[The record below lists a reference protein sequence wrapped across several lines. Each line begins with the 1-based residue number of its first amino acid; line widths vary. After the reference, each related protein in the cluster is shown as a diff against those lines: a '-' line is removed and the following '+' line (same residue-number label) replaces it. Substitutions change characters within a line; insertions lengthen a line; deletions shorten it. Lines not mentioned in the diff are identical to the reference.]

1 MNNPVL
7 RTGALVLLGALA
19 IALYASTFVVPQT
32 QQAIVLQLGRV
43 RDVITAPGL
52 HFKIPFIENVVLIE
66 KRVLDLD
73 LPVQTILSTDRQNL
87 DIDAFARYRIKD
99 SLRFYQSVNN
109 IALANQRLSSFVNSS
124 MRNVLASASR
134 DAIVRTERA
143 NLMNRIQEDVNR
155 QAQNL
160 GVEIIDL
167 RLTRVDLPAVNSQA
181 VYQRMQTE
189 RQREAADLRANG
201 QQIAQTIR
209 ARAEREAV
217 VILAEANR
225 RSEELRGEG
234 DAEKNRILAEAFG
247 RDPDFFAFYRSM
259 QAYEQGLKPGDTR
272 MVLSPDSKFFRYFN
286 DSSGRAAQ
294 PNATAPS
301 GTGANGPGPQS
312 GAPAPQPGA
321 SPPPG
326 GPASNAAAAAPPA
339 VPSPTAAARRP
350 AGTVAGTQ

>member
-1 MNNPVL
+1 MNNPAI
-7 RTGALVLLGALA
+7 RTGALIVLGILA

-43 RDVITAPGL
+43 RAVITNPGL
-52 HFKIPFIENVVLIE
+52 HFKIPFIENVVPIE

-87 DIDAFARYRIKD
+87 EVDAFARYRIRD
-99 SLRFYQSVNN
+99 ALRFYQSVGN
-109 IALANQRLSSFVNSS
+109 IPLANQRLSSFVNSS

-143 NLMNRIQEDVNR
+143 NLMNRIQDDVNR

-160 GVEIIDL
+160 GVELIDL
-167 RLTRVDLPAVNSQA
+167 RLTRVDLPAQNSQA

-201 QQIAQTIR
+201 QQQAQTIR

-225 RSEELRGEG
+225 RSEELRGQG

-247 RDPDFFAFYRSM
+247 RDPDFFTFYRSM
-259 QAYEQGLKPGDTR
+259 QAYEAGLKPGDTR
-272 MVLSPDSKFFRYFN
+272 MVLSPTSDFFRYFN
-286 DSSGRAAQ
+286 DPSGRGGR
-294 PNATAPS
+294 PNATGS
-301 GTGANGPGPQS
+301 TGAGTVPAPPTPGPQS
-312 GAPAPQPGA
+312 EAPAPGA
-321 SPPPG
+321 T
-326 GPASNAAAAAPPA
+326 AAAGIAAAPAPGR
-339 VPSPTAAARRP
+339 SPGP
-350 AGTVAGTQ
+350 GGAGAGAP